1 MTARPARP
9 AARTLP
15 DLLDEMAARQP
26 AHELIVD
33 SEGARR
39 LTYAE
44 TRAQVREL
52 AGGLLRAGVKRGD
65 MVAMLMN
72 NRPEWLLV
80 GFAVTMLGATL
91 VPISTW
97 SRPRELE
104 YVLNHCEA
112 SLLITIP
119 RFGGQDYLAALAELG
134 GPGGAR
140 LPHLRRVVVVGEE
153 VAGLSTLDALWAPGR
168 DVDA

>member
-104 YVLNHCEA
+104 
-112 SLLITIP
+112 
-119 RFGGQDYLAALAELG
+119 
-134 GPGGAR
+134 
-140 LPHLRRVVVVGEE
+140 
-153 VAGLSTLDALWAPGR
+153 
-168 DVDA
+168 

>member
-1 MTARPARP
+1 MGADPHAARRHVADRRGTALTIQPVSP
-9 AARTLP
+9 LVSRTLP
-15 DLLDEMAARQP
+15 DLLDELAARQP

-33 SEGARR
+33 SRGGR
-39 LTYAE
+39 LSYAE
-44 TRAQVREL
+44 TRTQVREL

-104 YVLNHCEA
+104 YVLNHCGA

-119 RFGGQDYLAALAELG
+119 RFGGQDYLGALAE
-134 GPGGAR
+134 A
-140 LPHLRRVVVVGEE
+140 
-153 VAGLSTLDALWAPGR
+153 
-168 DVDA
+168 